1 MRSRLV
7 GGVHAAWDS
16 HRAGRGEPR
25 ADRSARQFTLFAW
38 KSDFFGS
45 AIPNVRGEPKPEARP
60 RVRFV
65 TPTRAEMSARA
76 VGLLPRGGLASR
88 PASSVERDGTPGRRS
103 RPRPPRMRAFVS
115 PAASGECRSGHRH
128 ATRDRRPV
136 SLRRGPPAW
145 SPQGGTPGDTVAR
158 KAFDSAAPTD
168 AAPPAAIDPSAVT
181 VRVTA
186 DRAELR
192 GAAAARALAFYTY
205 PTDRSE
211 FSIRSHRNMR
221 IDAEWDAIADKINGK
236 DVAFRDTR
244 VACLVVSLA
253 LEKDGALPPGFAFD
267 GKGMDPAALI
277 PADAKNGAPPRLIL
291 GTLDVNQG
299 SKLPAEELAGTFPGP
314 EDPVPPG
321 TNISEDGKGTNAGEY
336 ADEEDSGDSEGAIR
350 PIRYRRA
357 YLSNV
362 CVLASARRLGL
373 GKKLIDASF
382 EVAKS
387 WGVEHMYV
395 HVEAENVGAKRF
407 YEAEGFVV
415 ESEET
420 EAFALSLSRPR
431 RFLLAQPVDARAED

>member
-1 MRSRLV
+1 
-7 GGVHAAWDS
+7 
-16 HRAGRGEPR
+16 
-25 ADRSARQFTLFAW
+25 
-38 KSDFFGS
+38 
-45 AIPNVRGEPKPEARP
+45 
-60 RVRFV
+60 
-65 TPTRAEMSARA
+65 MSARA

-103 RPRPPRMRAFVS
+103 RPRPPRTRACVS

-186 DRAELR
+186 DTAELR

-244 VACLVVSLA
+244 VACLVAA
-253 LEKDGALPPGFAFD
+253 LELERDGALPPGFAFD
-267 GKGMDPAALI
+267 GKGLDPAALV
-277 PADAKNGAPPRLIL
+277 PGDAARGVPPRLIL

-299 SKLPAEELAGTFPGP
+299 TKLPAEELAGTFPGP

-321 TNISEDGKGTNAGEY
+321 TDTGEDGKGTNAGEY
-336 ADEEDSGDSEGAIR
+336 DPAEDSGAEGAR
-350 PIRYRRA
+350 PTRYRRA

-373 GKKLIDASF
+373 GKKLIEASF
-382 EVAKS
+382 DVAKA
-387 WGVEHMYV
+387 WGVERVYV

-407 YEAEGFVV
+407 YESQGFVV
-415 ESEET
+415 ESEES
-420 EAFALSLSRPR
+420 EAFASSLSRPR
-431 RFLLAQPVDARAED
+431 RFLLAQSVADRAAGRVEE

>member
-1 MRSRLV
+1 MLDAPQV
-7 GGVHAAWDS
+7 
-16 HRAGRGEPR
+16 
-25 ADRSARQFTLFAW
+25 RSASRET
-38 KSDFFGS
+38 
-45 AIPNVRGEPKPEARP
+45 RRP
-60 RVRFV
+60 VF

-76 VGLLPRGGLASR
+76 VGLLPRGGLVSR
-88 PASSVERDGTPGRRS
+88 PTSSFERDETSGRCARA
-103 RPRPPRMRAFVS
+103 RPLRTRACVS
-115 PAASGECRSGHRH
+115 PSASGECRSGNRH
-128 ATRDRRPV
+128 AKLDRRPV
-136 SLRRGPPAW
+136 SLRRVTAW
-145 SPQGGTPGDTVAR
+145 SPPGIPGDTVAR

-168 AAPPAAIDPSAVT
+168 AAPAAIDPSAVT
-181 VRVTA
+181 VRVTT
-186 DRAELR
+186 DKAELR

-205 PTDRSE
+205 PSDRSE

-244 VACLVVSLA
+244 VACLVAA
-253 LEKDGALPPGFAFD
+253 LELERDGALPPGFAFD
-267 GKGMDPAALI
+267 GKGLDPAALI
-277 PADAKNGAPPRLIL
+277 PGDEKNGVPPRLIL

-321 TNISEDGKGTNAGEY
+321 TDMGEDGKGTNAGESTL
-336 ADEEDSGDSEGAIR
+336 AEEDSGSLVEGAR

-373 GKKLIDASF
+373 GKKLIEASF
-382 EVAKS
+382 ELARA

>member
-1 MRSRLV
+1 M
-7 GGVHAAWDS
+7 
-16 HRAGRGEPR
+16 
-25 ADRSARQFTLFAW
+25 
-38 KSDFFGS
+38 
-45 AIPNVRGEPKPEARP
+45 
-60 RVRFV
+60 
-65 TPTRAEMSARA
+65 
-76 VGLLPRGGLASR
+76 
-88 PASSVERDGTPGRRS
+88 
-103 RPRPPRMRAFVS
+103 
-115 PAASGECRSGHRH
+115 
-128 ATRDRRPV
+128 
-136 SLRRGPPAW
+136 
-145 SPQGGTPGDTVAR
+145 
-158 KAFDSAAPTD
+158 
-168 AAPPAAIDPSAVT
+168 T

-336 ADEEDSGDSEGAIR
+336 ADEEDSGSEGDSPIR

-431 RFLLAQPVDARAED
+431 RFLLAQPVDARRAED